1 MRFYPQVYYLRMDD
15 MDGFYYTS
23 TITLARKDFPLS
35 VSSLISTPFKTSI
48 PQDKNLIWNV
58 SLTYSFNKEYVE
70 K

>member
-1 MRFYPQVYYLRMDD
+1 MDD

-48 PQDKNLIWNV
+48 PQDKNFIWNV